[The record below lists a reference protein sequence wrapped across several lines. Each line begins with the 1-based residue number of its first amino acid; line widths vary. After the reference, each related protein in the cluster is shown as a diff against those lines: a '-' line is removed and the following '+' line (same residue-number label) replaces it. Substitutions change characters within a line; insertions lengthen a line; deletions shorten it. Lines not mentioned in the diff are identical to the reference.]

1 MHGLLQLRMVQLTV
15 SSCADCD
22 VAEISFGNFIAT
34 RKGLDIRLVEKCG
47 AKIIDRYSFLLV
59 KPLYLCSQSNL
70 MKNPFSFLLRLTPLA
85 ILFSLSVA
93 SVTAQVQVVR
103 ADINGNQIHMYLDH
117 DSLQSFVNQVATFV
131 GESSDSFSS
140 DGNDTDLE
148 WSDVLANGNNPRRN
162 VNYSGF
168 SVFGIDSLT
177 STGVLIADSLILN
190 KDADITGK
198 LSVGDA
204 LVVAGATTTFT
215 GDVKGPRSTG
225 DDEFVTY
232 GQLDSLA
239 NTAPF
244 NETYKVFKVPGGI
257 NQAIAGSASP
267 GTTERV
273 DLLNSGN
280 SNGYFA
286 ELSEAAENPVDIT
299 NQPYAIQSAPGHH
312 MNLTDAGMYE
322 YSLTIELQ
330 NTSATDAFVTV
341 EVQNSDVLEEYFT
354 TTRTLASDSEVV
366 HGIGAFGET
375 GSLSHHLNSSMSF
388 EANNDNEDIQIEI
401 TVLPAGTTIEIV
413 SYSFSVSRVGEE

>member
-117 DSLQSFVNQVATFV
+117 DSLQSFVNQVATFM

-341 EVQNSDVLEEYFT
+341 EVQNRDVLEEYFT

>member
-117 DSLQSFVNQVATFV
+117 DSLQSFVNQVATFM

-286 ELSEAAENPVDIT
+286 ELSEAAENPVDIA

>member
-1 MHGLLQLRMVQLTV
+1 
-15 SSCADCD
+15 
-22 VAEISFGNFIAT
+22 
-34 RKGLDIRLVEKCG
+34 
-47 AKIIDRYSFLLV
+47 
-59 KPLYLCSQSNL
+59 

-177 STGVLIADSLILN
+177 STGVLIADNLILN

-257 NQAIAGSASP
+257 NQAKAGSASP

>member
-1 MHGLLQLRMVQLTV
+1 MVQLTV

-117 DSLQSFVNQVATFV
+117 DSLQSFVNQVATFM

-286 ELSEAAENPVDIT
+286 ELSEAAENPVDIA

>member
-1 MHGLLQLRMVQLTV
+1 
-15 SSCADCD
+15 
-22 VAEISFGNFIAT
+22 
-34 RKGLDIRLVEKCG
+34 
-47 AKIIDRYSFLLV
+47 
-59 KPLYLCSQSNL
+59 
-70 MKNPFSFLLRLTPLA
+70 LA

-117 DSLQSFVNQVATFV
+117 DSLQSFVNQVATFM

-198 LSVGDA
+198 LSVGEA
-204 LVVAGATTTFT
+204 LVVAGATADFRASGAISLDAGFASNFTTTAGALTLEGASGVTVTSTGGTMALNGAGQTVDLDATTIDVDATTITVDATTTTFT

-257 NQAIAGSASP
+257 NQAKAGSASP

-341 EVQNSDVLEEYFT
+341 EVQNRDVLEEYFT

>member
-1 MHGLLQLRMVQLTV
+1 
-15 SSCADCD
+15 
-22 VAEISFGNFIAT
+22 
-34 RKGLDIRLVEKCG
+34 
-47 AKIIDRYSFLLV
+47 
-59 KPLYLCSQSNL
+59 
-70 MKNPFSFLLRLTPLA
+70 MKSPFSFLLRLTPLA

-286 ELSEAAENPVDIT
+286 ELSEAAENPVDIA

>member
-1 MHGLLQLRMVQLTV
+1 VHGLLQLRMVQLTV

-286 ELSEAAENPVDIT
+286 ELSEAAENPVDIA

>member
-1 MHGLLQLRMVQLTV
+1 
-15 SSCADCD
+15 
-22 VAEISFGNFIAT
+22 
-34 RKGLDIRLVEKCG
+34 
-47 AKIIDRYSFLLV
+47 
-59 KPLYLCSQSNL
+59 
-70 MKNPFSFLLRLTPLA
+70 MKNSFSFLLRLTPMA

-93 SVTAQVQVVR
+93 SVTAQVQVLR
-103 ADINGNQIHMYLDH
+103 ADIDGNQIHMYLDH
-117 DSLQSFVNQVATFV
+117 DSLQTFVNQVASFMD
-131 GESSDSFSS
+131 ESTVSFSS
-140 DGNDTDLE
+140 D
-148 WSDVLANGNNPRRN
+148 
-162 VNYSGF
+162 
-168 SVFGIDSLT
+168 
-177 STGVLIADSLILN
+177 
-190 KDADITGK
+190 DI
-198 LSVGDA
+198 SVGDSLLVSGAAA
-204 LVVAGATTTFT
+204 LDSTLSVAGVTTFT
-215 GDVKGPRSTG
+215 GDVKGPPSTG

-341 EVQNSDVLEEYFT
+341 EVQNSDALEEYFT

>member
-1 MHGLLQLRMVQLTV
+1 MVQLTV

-47 AKIIDRYSFLLV
+47 AKIIDRCSFLLV
-59 KPLYLCSQSNL
+59 QTLYLCSQSNL

-117 DSLQSFVNQVATFV
+117 DSLQSFVNQVATFM

-177 STGVLIADSLILN
+177 STGVLIADSLIMN

-239 NTAPF
+239 NIAPF

-286 ELSEAAENPVDIT
+286 ELSEAAENPVDIA

>member
-1 MHGLLQLRMVQLTV
+1 
-15 SSCADCD
+15 
-22 VAEISFGNFIAT
+22 
-34 RKGLDIRLVEKCG
+34 
-47 AKIIDRYSFLLV
+47 
-59 KPLYLCSQSNL
+59 
-70 MKNPFSFLLRLTPLA
+70 
-85 ILFSLSVA
+85 
-93 SVTAQVQVVR
+93 
-103 ADINGNQIHMYLDH
+103 
-117 DSLQSFVNQVATFV
+117 
-131 GESSDSFSS
+131 
-140 DGNDTDLE
+140 
-148 WSDVLANGNNPRRN
+148 
-162 VNYSGF
+162 
-168 SVFGIDSLT
+168 
-177 STGVLIADSLILN
+177 
-190 KDADITGK
+190 
-198 LSVGDA
+198 
-204 LVVAGATTTFT
+204 
-215 GDVKGPRSTG
+215 
-225 DDEFVTY
+225 
-232 GQLDSLA
+232 LA

-280 SNGYFA
+280 SNGYFV

-341 EVQNSDVLEEYFT
+341 EVQNRDVLEEYFT
-354 TTRTLASDSEVV
+354 TTRTLALDSEVV